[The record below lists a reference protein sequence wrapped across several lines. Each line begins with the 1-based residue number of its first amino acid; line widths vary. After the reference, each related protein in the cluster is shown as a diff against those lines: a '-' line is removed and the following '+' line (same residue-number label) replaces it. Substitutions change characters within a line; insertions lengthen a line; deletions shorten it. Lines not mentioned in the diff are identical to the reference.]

1 MAAGIYIH
9 IPFCKQK
16 CLYCDFISSYGCDE
30 DMKLYK
36 DALIN
41 EIESTDIAETVDS
54 VFFGGGTPSIFAT
67 EYIEE
72 IMHLLVDKY
81 RINLKKAEI
90 TIEANPGTITYD
102 KLFRYKKAGIN
113 RLSIGLQS
121 ANDKELKI
129 LGRIHNY
136 EMFLKS
142 YEAARKAGFDNINI
156 DLMSAIPT
164 QTFESYTETLSKII
178 LLNPEHISAYSL
190 IVEEGTPFYEKYSED
205 KEFYKELPDEET
217 DRKMYHYTKELLS
230 KYDYKRYE
238 ISNYA
243 KKGFECR
250 HNIKYW
256 SRDDYYGF
264 GTAAASL
271 VNNTRYT
278 NITDRNK
285 YINFSFE
292 KNKIRTDIQEIEIQ
306 EQMEE
311 YMILG
316 LRKTQGVSLDD
327 FRMKFN
333 INLEEVYGKKLEK
346 LVRQN
351 VCEYDDNYFRLTEYG
366 LDVSNTVLVEFM
378 N

>member
-9 IPFCKQK
+9 IPFCKRK

-346 LVRQN
+346 LVIQN